1 VTGRCCHAIE
11 LNAAYVD
18 VAVLRWQ
25 DFTGQAAVLEGDEP
39 TFAEIAA
46 AELEEWHD
54 QEGACPGLAT
64 DSRCCWPCRP

>member
-1 VTGRCCHAIE
+1 MTGRCCHPIE

-25 DFTGQAAVLEGDEP
+25 DFTGQAAVLEGDER

-46 AELEEWHD
+46 ARA
-54 QEGACPGLAT
+54 GGVA
-64 DSRCCWPCRP
+64 